1 MDGNESRKEE
11 QTIKGAVIFC
21 SLAVVQ
27 FSQCHLTLMR
37 HVSSAVA
44 KMVYEVF
51 VCFCICNGKAILR

>member
-1 MDGNESRKEE
+1 MHRNERRKEE

-21 SLAVVQ
+21 SLAVVLC
-27 FSQCHLTLMR
+27 SQCHLTLMR

-51 VCFCICNGKAILR
+51 VCYCICNSEARLR